1 MKQCIFM
8 VVNDNFAIG
17 ALVTLYS
24 FLKNNQWFKGDII
37 IGYGSD
43 EGCGLSEEN
52 KEKFINLYY
61 KTKLVELKF
70 GDFYDIFENLIPL
83 AQGGVGFEMTVYKFH
98 AFRLCEYDK
107 VVIFDA
113 DMLIIDDVSEIFTN
127 EIKFGALYD
136 VKNEDFSEDLF
147 KIRETEYFNSGI
159 MVIDKEWLK
168 EDVIIGCDEIL
179 KNGLLNEEI
188 NIKHHK
194 GLYPE
199 QDLLNVYF
207 RNNEVTLIP
216 RHYSADRFYCDE
228 NNFKDVKIIHYLTY
242 LKPWI
247 YQDYEGWTQYVWEQ
261 FYSEYIDW
269 LNNYTLVLTNDEI
282 KFPKKYEDKDK
293 YLVITC
299 AKNENNYIREW
310 IQHYLDLNFDKII
323 ICDNNDDYS
332 LLDVIS
338 DYIER
343 GVVEIFDCRGFKI
356 FQSHILAMFCKE
368 GNYKWCGYFD
378 CDEFLELNGYN
389 DIKLYLQDKQEE
401 CVAFNWLLFDS
412 NGNIEYKN
420 DLLANRFT
428 QPYYPINNIE
438 NSFVKCLMQGGHFR
452 YSDIINCGGHLFVCK
467 DEEKIRYNFGGY
479 SPIKTGG
486 INLQAMLPLRYKDG
500 YIKHY
505 YTKSFEEWT
514 QKALRG
520 WPDRIGSIRMGRFFK
535 LNNTEKYK
543 RENYNSTLFLD
554 NETFKYINDDCD
566 DDEVQFYIY
575 ENVNDF
581 VYAFI
586 ARVMY
591 VMSLKNDKVFI
602 ITGVDIPD
610 ESFNFLLECAYVT
623 NNKIAVARNDDELQH
638 IYNKYKK
645 DDRIIFW
652 KKGI

>member
-1 MKQCIFM
+1 
-8 VVNDNFAIG
+8 
-17 ALVTLYS
+17 
-24 FLKNNQWFKGDII
+24 
-37 IGYGSD
+37 
-43 EGCGLSEEN
+43 
-52 KEKFINLYY
+52 
-61 KTKLVELKF
+61 
-70 GDFYDIFENLIPL
+70 
-83 AQGGVGFEMTVYKFH
+83 
-98 AFRLCEYDK
+98 
-107 VVIFDA
+107 
-113 DMLIIDDVSEIFTN
+113 
-127 EIKFGALYD
+127 
-136 VKNEDFSEDLF
+136 
-147 KIRETEYFNSGI
+147 
-159 MVIDKEWLK
+159 
-168 EDVIIGCDEIL
+168 
-179 KNGLLNEEI
+179 
-188 NIKHHK
+188 
-194 GLYPE
+194 
-199 QDLLNVYF
+199 
-207 RNNEVTLIP
+207 
-216 RHYSADRFYCDE
+216 
-228 NNFKDVKIIHYLTY
+228 
-242 LKPWI
+242 
-247 YQDYEGWTQYVWEQ
+247 
-261 FYSEYIDW
+261 
-269 LNNYTLVLTNDEI
+269 
-282 KFPKKYEDKDK
+282 
-293 YLVITC
+293 
-299 AKNENNYIREW
+299 
-310 IQHYLDLNFDKII
+310 
-323 ICDNNDDYS
+323 
-332 LLDVIS
+332 
-338 DYIER
+338 
-343 GVVEIFDCRGFKI
+343 
-356 FQSHILAMFCKE
+356 MFCKE

-566 DDEVQFYIY
+566 DDDVQFYIY